1 MTIAEAIAGSATAAI
16 VKGALSK
23 KDKDKETPPKET
35 RRRGRSRAARQA
47 EDRLANALRA
57 MRSEQQADPAG
68 QDFREE
74 LFGELRK
81 LIPEAI
87 RQARA
92 GKPALLRILT
102 RYSR

>member
-1 MTIAEAIAGSATAAI
+1 MTAPIAEAIAGSATAAI
-16 VKGALSK
+16 VKAALTP
-23 KDKDKETPPKET
+23 KDKKGSK
-35 RRRGRSRAARQA
+35 RRGRGKAVKLA
-47 EDRLANALRA
+47 EDRLATAIRS
-57 MRSEQQADPAG
+57 MRNEGNSDPAG

-87 RQARA
+87 RQARS